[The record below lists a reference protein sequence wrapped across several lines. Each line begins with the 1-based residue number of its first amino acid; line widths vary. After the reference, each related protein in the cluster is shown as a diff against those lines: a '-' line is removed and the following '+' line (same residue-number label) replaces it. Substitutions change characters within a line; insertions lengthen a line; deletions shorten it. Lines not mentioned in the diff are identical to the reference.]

1 MSTCQP
7 SHICSN
13 LRQCVDCIFDVV
25 RPVSRV
31 KTQVWPCGGNTKA
44 NMLTLYTPPNISIV
58 NTWLNIRG
66 ERTNESCNF
75 RSKIGKEKEQTF
87 IFMFELQNVRR
98 TCT

>member
-1 MSTCQP
+1 M
-7 SHICSN
+7 
-13 LRQCVDCIFDVV
+13 V

-31 KTQVWPCGGNTKA
+31 KTRIWPCGGNTKA
-44 NMLTLYTPPNISIV
+44 SKVTLYKPPNISIV

-66 ERTNESCNF
+66 ERTNESSNF
-75 RSKIGKEKEQTF
+75 RSKIGKENEQTF